1 MMNQLIMKFMMM
13 KMMIIKI
20 FMQIKIIIKIQAIRK
35 IREIIIKKKKRRDK
49 RISCL
54 KILIKVRSNRKE
66 MNNSLSLEIIIKK
79 WIKRK
84 VKFLKINI
92 NNNKN
97 LAIFNRNKVFL
108 KNLAVKLANNKIL
121 MIKNIT
127 KKSF

>member
-1 MMNQLIMKFMMM
+1 
-13 KMMIIKI
+13 
-20 FMQIKIIIKIQAIRK
+20 
-35 IREIIIKKKKRRDK
+35 
-49 RISCL
+49 
-54 KILIKVRSNRKE
+54 